1 MSGNEEAIEVSF
13 ANLSITRPTFSYLKD
28 NNKPIRAGGV
38 IIYRKINNQIEF
50 LLIKKLIGN
59 IERYEDI
66 GGKTDKE
73 DIDELDTIARETF
86 EETNNIISQS
96 IIKKQLEFSKSCYN
110 LKSKYV
116 LYFIKANKYE
126 KKLKAEI
133 FGNVE
138 LHDSIHR
145 TIEWVNSKLIIDKI
159 INLHPRLIL
168 MIHDIKKY
176 ILNLQT
182 VNLTNVLAAPL

>member
-96 IIKKQLEFSKSCYN
+96 VIKKQLEFSKSCYN

>member
-96 IIKKQLEFSKSCYN
+96 VIKKQLEFSKSCYN

-182 VNLTNVLAAPL
+182 VNLTNVLAAPV